1 MIKKNSKFKYCDFCN
16 ESEKIV
22 GPLIEGLSKTKNSKD
37 DAIKTTFIC
46 TRCIDMCYKI
56 IFEEN
61 KNSENKNLENKYSK
75 NSKIDDYSLTPRDIV
90 KKLDKFIV
98 GQTASKKN
106 LAIAV
111 HNHYK
116 RISSNN
122 DNEFKNVKLEK
133 SNVLLIGPTGTG
145 KTLLAKTLAD
155 LLNVPFVIADATSVT
170 EAGYVGEDVESIL
183 SRLLIASKYDVE
195 KAMRGIIFIDEIDK
209 IAKTTSNRSITRDV
223 SGEGV
228 QQALLKIIEGTI
240 SNVPPQGGRKHPQQ
254 EFVSLNTENI
264 LFICGGAFVGLDEI
278 VKKRIGKKNI
288 GFNNHSDQEF
298 DLSENEIIPEDLI
311 QFGMIPEFVGRL
323 PIVSCLKY
331 LNLEDLEKVLTE
343 PKNSIIQQF
352 KKIFKIDG
360 VNLVFTKEA
369 VKEIARTAFGLDV
382 GARGLRR
389 IVEKVLSDYIYCIDD
404 YKTQTVEITEDIVFS
419 KLNRKIA
426 L

>member
-37 DAIKTTFIC
+37 DVVKTTFIC

-61 KNSENKNLENKYSK
+61 KNAEDKYQKISK
-75 NSKIDDYSLTPRDIV
+75 FDDYSLTPRDIV
-90 KKLDKFIV
+90 KKLDKYIV
-98 GQTASKKN
+98 GQTSSKKN

-116 RISSNN
+116 RINSN
-122 DNEFKNVKLEK
+122 DDKEFKNVKLEK

-155 LLNVPFVIADATSVT
+155 LLDVPFVIADATSVT
-170 EAGYVGEDVESIL
+170 ESGYVGEDVESIL
-183 SRLLIASKYDVE
+183 SRLLIASKFDVE
-195 KAMRGIIFIDEIDK
+195 KAMRGIVFIDEIDK
-209 IAKTTSNRSITRDV
+209 IAKTSSSRSLTRDV

-254 EFVSLNTENI
+254 EFISLNTENI

-278 VKKRIGKKNI
+278 VQKRVGKKNI
-288 GFNNHSDQEF
+288 GFGNNSGQEF
-298 DLSENEIIPEDLI
+298 DLSDNEIMPEDLI

-323 PIVSCLKY
+323 PIVSCLKN

-352 KKIFKIDG
+352 KKIFKIDN

-369 VKEIARTAFGLDV
+369 IKEIAKTAFNLDV

-389 IVEKVLSDYIYCIDD
+389 IVEKILSDYIYCIDD
-404 YKTQTVEITEDIVFS
+404 YKEQTIEITEEIVFS